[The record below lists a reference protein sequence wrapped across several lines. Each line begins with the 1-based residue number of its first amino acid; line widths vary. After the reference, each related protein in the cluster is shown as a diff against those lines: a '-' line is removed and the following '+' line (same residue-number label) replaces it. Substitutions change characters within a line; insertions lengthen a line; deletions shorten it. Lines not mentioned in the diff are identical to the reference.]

1 MTVEF
6 SASPSEALGIGL
18 RVLVVEDEPAVRHLL
33 DRLLT
38 RRGHH
43 VITAPSAVEAAAMIL
58 DYGVAIDIALVDVAL
73 PGISGLEFAGGLHRD
88 FPSAR
93 IVMMTGWLDNDQL
106 AVAQARGPVLLKPFR
121 PEALF
126 TIVESTP

>member
-1 MTVEF
+1 MMDEV
-6 SASPSEALGIGL
+6 SASRDDASGLGL
-18 RVLVVEDEPAVRHLL
+18 RVLVVEDEPAVRHLI

-43 VITAPSAVEAAAMIL
+43 VLAASSAVNAAAMLL
-58 DYGVAIDIALVDVAL
+58 DYGVAIDAALVDVAL
-73 PGISGLEFAGGLHRD
+73 PGIGGLEFAADLQRD
-88 FPSAR
+88 FPFAR

-106 AVAQARGPVLLKPFR
+106 GVAQTRGPVLLKPFR